1 MMKIKESPDALSA
14 SNFSLVPS
22 PKYPAARHKKRPLV
36 YSWVVKERNRTRWEP
51 VLRSKPFSFSAA
63 AKAFFA

>member
-1 MMKIKESPDALSA
+1 MMEIKESPDALSA

-22 PKYPAARHKKRPLV
+22 PKYPAARHKKGLWSTV
-36 YSWVVKERNRTRWEP
+36 ESVKERNRTRWEP

-63 AKAFFA
+63 DEAFFA